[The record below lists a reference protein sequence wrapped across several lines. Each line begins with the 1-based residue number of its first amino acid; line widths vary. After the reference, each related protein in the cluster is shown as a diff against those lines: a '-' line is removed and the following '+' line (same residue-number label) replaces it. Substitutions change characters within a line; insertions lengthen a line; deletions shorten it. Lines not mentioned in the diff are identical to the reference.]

1 MWQFLFHVEKP
12 TTYYQMTDEQ
22 LAAMLAEEKT
32 PKPKYFLMLA
42 KKEEI
47 LLWGKQNKSLAK
59 VDK

>member
-1 MWQFLFHVEKP
+1 
-12 TTYYQMTDEQ
+12 MTDEQ
-22 LAAMLAEEKT
+22 LAAMLAEEKN